1 MPVFCPND
9 VYREYDPK
17 LLSLCMVAPPA
28 GRTAS
33 GRAARTSRAE
43 APAGVFAGAGAL
55 KVRWNY
61 LIIKEIL
68 NTLA

>member
-9 VYREYDPK
+9 VYREYDPT

-33 GRAARTSRAE
+33 GLAARTSRAE

-55 KVRWNY
+55 KVR
-61 LIIKEIL
+61 
-68 NTLA
+68 